1 MREKTNRP
9 VRTSKRNGTRYAV
22 FSNGELWT
30 LGEFGYMAGYVSD
43 PDNIESAID
52 EAEEEMHE
60 LMQSARREFG
70 S

>member
-1 MREKTNRP
+1 
-9 VRTSKRNGTRYAV
+9 V
-22 FSNGELWT
+22 FSNGELWA

-52 EAEEEMHE
+52 EAEEESAA
-60 LMQSARREFG
+60 LMASALREF